1 MRNFIWAVSAALVS
15 FPSASTEQPSKAAE
29 TSPELHKI
37 RTTISDSMQST
48 ARWLDSLSS
57 HTNKNETASAKGYL
71 MFGYIP
77 RTADWSET
85 DTKFK
90 VSLSLPNWEER
101 INLVFDN
108 EDLAD
113 DRLAYESQTPEFR
126 KNQES
131 NFNAALSVVLKDKE
145 KYDFKQRVGISRSQL
160 YTQAL
165 VDWRDTFGPIKAYVR
180 PSAEYY
186 INDGWGSR
194 LNVSFDLPMSERSL
208 INFSSNAHYVQSEP
222 TVSFANGVYFH
233 HVHSEKLASVFGVNA
248 YDGFDGER
256 GYYGSYRLRQRSNT
270 HWLYYEVEPFIE
282 YRESLNYKDEYGIA
296 FRVYAYYGDS

>member
-1 MRNFIWAVSAALVS
+1 MRHSIWALAIALTS
-15 FPSASTEQPSKAAE
+15 FPSISNESHNRQSDP
-29 TSPELHKI
+29 SPELNKI

-48 ARWLDSLSS
+48 ARWLDSLAS
-57 HTNKNETASAKGYL
+57 HTNKNETASAKGYV

-77 RTADWSET
+77 RTADWSQT

-131 NFNAALSVVLKDKE
+131 NFNAALSVLLKDKE

-165 VDWRDTFGPIKAYVR
+165 VNWRDNFGEVKAYVR
-180 PSAEYY
+180 PSIEYY
-186 INDGWGSR
+186 INDGWGAR
-194 LNVSFDLPMSERSL
+194 FNVSFDLPFSERSL
-208 INFSSNAHYVQSEP
+208 LNFSSNAHYVQSEP

-233 HVHSEKLASVFGVNA
+233 QVHSASLASVIGVSA
-248 YDGFDGER
+248 YDGFSGER
-256 GYYGSYRLRQRSNT
+256 GYYASYRLRQRSET
-270 HWLYYEVEPFIE
+270 PWLYYEIEPFIE

-296 FRVYAYYGDS
+296 LRVYAYYGDG